1 MRLKLFHNRVHQRHL
16 DITTGPMGKN
26 VLRFALP
33 VFFSGVLQLLFNAA
47 DSIVVGQYSGSQA
60 LAAVSSTGTITGLLV
75 CLFLGLSSGSSILVS
90 RFTGARDYKSV
101 QDTVH
106 TSVLVALLSGLLL
119 AVVGWFLARPMLLLM
134 DTPDDVIDLST
145 LYLKIIFLGMPLQMI
160 YNFCSSILRAV
171 GDTKRPLYFLTTA
184 GVVNVVLN
192 LFFVTVMNMSVM
204 GVALA
209 TVISQA
215 VSAALVVRSLML
227 REDATR
233 LFLRKLHINPR
244 IMLKLLHLGLPAGIQ
259 SATFSL
265 SGMLIQ
271 SSINSFG
278 SVAMAGIGAAT
289 SISGFVNNSLDAFSQ
304 ANTCF
309 VSQNF
314 GARKPRRILRAVY
327 TCLALG
333 TVFVVA
339 FSALTIIFGRQL
351 LSLYVKDPAAID
363 WGMIRI
369 IYLHVPYFLGCIQSI
384 FLGSLRGMG
393 YSILSMC
400 ISLIGICGI
409 RIIWLYTAFAV
420 WPTMECLIISYGASW
435 LFTGPTAAIFFF
447 LLYKRLC
454 KEYTAEELAER

>member
-1 MRLKLFHNRVHQRHL
+1 M
-16 DITTGPMGKN
+16 
-26 VLRFALP
+26 
-33 VFFSGVLQLLFNAA
+33 
-47 DSIVVGQYSGSQA
+47 
-60 LAAVSSTGTITGLLV
+60 
-75 CLFLGLSSGSSILVS
+75 
-90 RFTGARDYKSV
+90 

-106 TSVLVALLSGLLL
+106 TSVLVALLSGI
-119 AVVGWFLARPMLLLM
+119 FLAIIGCLLSRPMLHLM
-134 DTPDDVIDLST
+134 GTPDDVIDLAA
-145 LYLKIIFLGMPLQMI
+145 LYLKIIFLGMPLQMV

-184 GVVNVVLN
+184 GVVNVILN
-192 LFFVTVMNMSVM
+192 LFFVIVFHMSVA

-215 VSAALVVRSLML
+215 VSALLVVHSLSL

-233 LFLRKLHINPR
+233 LFYRKLRINPR

-259 SATFSL
+259 SATFSI

-278 SVAMAGIGAAT
+278 SIAMAGIGAAT
-289 SISGFVNNSLDAFSQ
+289 SIGGFIQHSLDAFSQ

-314 GARKPRRILRAVY
+314 GARKPRRMLRAVY
-327 TCLALG
+327 TCLGLG
-333 TVFVVA
+333 SIFIVV
-339 FSALTIIFGRQL
+339 FSALTIIFGRPL
-351 LSLYVKDPAAID
+351 LSLYVDDPAAID

-369 IYLHVPYFLGCIQSI
+369 IYLHIPYVLGGVQSI
-384 FLGSLRGMG
+384 FLGALRGIG
-393 YSILSMC
+393 YSILAMC
-400 ISLIGICGI
+400 ISLIGICGV

-420 WPTMECLIISYGASW
+420 WPTMQCLIISYGASW
-435 LFTGPTAAIFFF
+435 LFTAPAAAICFF

-454 KEYTAEELAER
+454 KEYTAEELAEK

>member
-1 MRLKLFHNRVHQRHL
+1 MFRRHSHRDL

-26 VLRFALP
+26 VMRYAMP
-33 VFFSGVLQLLFNAA
+33 VFFSGILQLFFYAA

-90 RFTGARDYKSV
+90 RYVGAREYKSV

-106 TSVLVALLSGLLL
+106 TSVLVALLSGI
-119 AVVGWFLARPMLLLM
+119 FLAIIGCLLSRPMLHLM
-134 DTPDDVIDLST
+134 GTPDDVIDLAA
-145 LYLKIIFLGMPLQMI
+145 LYLKIIFLGMPLQMV

-184 GVVNVVLN
+184 GVVNVILN
-192 LFFVTVMNMSVM
+192 LFFVIVFHMSVA

-215 VSAALVVRSLML
+215 VSALLVVHSLSL

-233 LFLRKLHINPR
+233 LFYRKLRINPR

-259 SATFSL
+259 SATFSI

-278 SVAMAGIGAAT
+278 SIAMAGIGAAT
-289 SISGFVNNSLDAFSQ
+289 SIGGFIQHSLDAFSQ

-314 GARKPRRILRAVY
+314 GARKPRRMLRAVY
-327 TCLALG
+327 TCLGLG
-333 TVFVVA
+333 SIFIVV
-339 FSALTIIFGRQL
+339 FSALTIIFGRPL
-351 LSLYVKDPAAID
+351 LSLYVDDPAAID

-369 IYLHVPYFLGCIQSI
+369 IYLHIPYVLGGVQSI
-384 FLGSLRGMG
+384 FLGALRGIG
-393 YSILSMC
+393 YSILAMC
-400 ISLIGICGI
+400 ISLIGICGV

-420 WPTMECLIISYGASW
+420 WPTMQCLIISYGASW
-435 LFTGPTAAIFFF
+435 LFTAPAAAICFF

-454 KEYTAEELAER
+454 KEYTAEELAEK